1 MSFLKLYKSNVTLT
15 IDKLN
20 EKTNGDDRSEIFL
33 NIFEALY
40 NKYQSQLK
48 L

>member
-15 IDKLN
+15 IDKLR

-33 NIFEALY
+33 DILRLY
-40 NKYQSQLK
+40 IINTNF
-48 L
+48 